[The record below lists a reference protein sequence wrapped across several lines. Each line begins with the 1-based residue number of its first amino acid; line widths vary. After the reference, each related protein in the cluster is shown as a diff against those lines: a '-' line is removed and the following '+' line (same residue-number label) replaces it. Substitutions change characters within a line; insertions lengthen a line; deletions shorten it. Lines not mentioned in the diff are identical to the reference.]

1 MYEPI
6 VAILSMLPIYI
17 LGTNGE
23 LLSQLSGVYNIGI
36 EGVMAFGAILA
47 IISYNFIIPNLW
59 ISMLVGAFGGVI
71 FGVLNSILSIRFKLD
86 QIVVGFGL
94 WFFGIG
100 LAGFIQTT
108 FLAGSAPIERFSA
121 VLFDL
126 DPIFY
131 LSIIVGIVLWIF
143 VSKTS
148 LGLTVR
154 AVGENP
160 RAADSLGI
168 NVDKVRWLCVL
179 AGCALIGMSGAYL
192 YMNYLQGFR
201 TMVSGFG
208 WMCFALVMFARWKVL
223 NTFVGATVFSAII
236 GIQSR
241 MQVAGIVIIP
251 VEFLSVL
258 PHIAVIIVLVAACV
272 TAKFGKSAM
281 PSALGTPYIKEAIY

>member
-36 EGVMAFGAILA
+36 EGVMAFGAITA
-47 IISYNFIIPNLW
+47 ILSYNFVAPNLW
-59 ISMLVGAFGGVI
+59 ISMLVGALGGVV
-71 FGVLNSILSIRFKLD
+71 FGLLNSILSIHFKLD

-108 FLAGSAPIERFSA
+108 LLGGAPPIERFSA

-126 DPIFY
+126 DPMFY
-131 LSIIVGIVLWIF
+131 LSIVIGIILWI
-143 VSKTS
+143 VISKTS
-148 LGLTVR
+148 LGLTIR

-168 NVDKVRWLCVL
+168 NVDKVRWFCVL
-179 AGCALIGMSGAYL
+179 IGCALVGMSGAYL

-208 WMCFALVMFARWKVL
+208 WMCFALVMFARWRVL

-241 MQVAGIVIIP
+241 MQVAGIIIIP

-281 PSALGTPYIKEAIY
+281 PSSLGTPYIKEAVY